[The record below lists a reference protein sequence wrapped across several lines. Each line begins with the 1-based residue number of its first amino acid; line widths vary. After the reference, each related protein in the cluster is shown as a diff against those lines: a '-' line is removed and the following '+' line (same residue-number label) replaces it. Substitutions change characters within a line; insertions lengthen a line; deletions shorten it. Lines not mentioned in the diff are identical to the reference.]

1 MWTTLLVLAIAL
13 NFEPTRLGLVGLI
26 LIRPR
31 PIPQLLAFLAGSFL
45 TSASAGL
52 LILFL
57 LHNFM
62 PTGNH
67 FNGAKVQIAVGAL
80 ALIIAA
86 ILASNFLAS
95 RPEGGEAADNALQ
108 SPDAISARPG
118 LVGWLSTRAG
128 QLAHGSSPWFAGALG
143 VGIAIPSVDYLA
155 LLLLIAT
162 SGAPLSIQ
170 AGALLTF
177 LSIAN
182 VVLLAPIA
190 AYLLA
195 PDRTTTLIEQL
206 RSWVLARRRR
216 DYAVLLAIAG
226 CLLIAV
232 GFRGL

>member
-13 NFEPTRLGLVGLI
+13 NFEPTRLGLIGLI

-31 PIPQLLAFLAGSFL
+31 PIPQLLAFLGGSFL

-52 LILFL
+52 LILML

-62 PTGNH
+62 PTDNR

-80 ALIIAA
+80 ALIVSA
-86 ILASNFLAS
+86 ILAGNFPAQRSNS
-95 RPEGGEAADNALQ
+95 GAADSSATQ
-108 SPDAISARPG
+108 SPDAISTRPG
-118 LVGWLSTRAG
+118 LVDWLSTRADR
-128 QLAHGSSPWFAGALG
+128 LAHGSSPWFAGALG

-170 AGALLTF
+170 AGALLIF

-195 PDRTTTLIEQL
+195 PDRTTTAMEQL
-206 RSWVLARRRR
+206 RRWVLARRRR
-216 DYAVLLAIAG
+216 DYAVLLAMAG
-226 CLLIAV
+226 AMLIAIGV
-232 GFRGL
+232 RGL